1 MAAEETR
8 RPGAKVMVM
17 AADMTWWRRRGP
29 AIDGFV
35 GVVSWQPAG
44 GANAN
49 SGRMLMGGDEREW
62 GTKAT
67 LLVGFACLASLT
79 LTRVAFQP

>member
-1 MAAEETR
+1 
-8 RPGAKVMVM
+8 M

-29 AIDGFV
+29 AVRGSIGV
-35 GVVSWQPAG
+35 GSWQPAG

-49 SGRMLMGGDEREW
+49 SGRMLKGGDEREW

-67 LLVGFACLASLT
+67 LLVGFVRLTSFALA
-79 LTRVAFQP
+79 RVAFRS